1 MSTPIFPQVIYPIGD
16 LPDGTFIAEVGAR
29 GFQYSRD
36 LPGFDDFDLP
46 ELDFDD
52 DEPDTIPDGR
62 DTIPSLPAWE
72 DIIEEPLTL
81 RLQETERQPWYRR
94 AIAWCRAA

>member
-1 MSTPIFPQVIYPIGD
+1 MNAPIFPQVIYPIGD
-16 LPDGTFIAEVGAR
+16 LPDGRYSVEVRAR

-36 LPGFDDFDLP
+36 LPELDFDLP

-62 DTIPSLPAWE
+62 DTIPSPSAWE
-72 DIIEEPLTL
+72 DDEALRPREIE
-81 RLQETERQPWYRR
+81 QEPWYRR